1 MADFPQIAPML
12 SYEDV
17 GAAAD
22 WLVRAFGFEEAER
35 IEYEGEVVHVT
46 LRLGTGVVMLGKPGD
61 SYVNPKRLREQ
72 CEAAAR
78 MYAVPWVVD
87 GVWGQVDD
95 VEAHRERAREAGA
108 DAPVRDRER
117 PRRPALPRRGSRG
130 PPLDVRAGVAGR
142 GRV

>member
-22 WLVRAFGFEEAER
+22 WLAGAFGFEETER
-35 IEYEGEVVHVT
+35 IEHEGEVVHVT
-46 LRLGTGVVMLGKPGD
+46 LRLGTGVVLVGKPGE
-61 SYVNPKRLREQ
+61 SYVSPKRLREQ

-87 GVWGQVDD
+87 GVWAQVDD
-95 VEAHRERAREAGA
+95 VDAHFARAWEAGA
-108 DAPVRDRER
+108 TLLSEIEDGHD
-117 PRRPALPRRGSRG
+117 
-130 PPLDVRAGVAGR
+130 GR
-142 GRV
+142 IYRVEDPEGHRWMFEQA

>member
-1 MADFPQIAPML
+1 VADFPQIAPML

-22 WLVRAFGFEEAER
+22 RLVRAFGFGETER
-35 IEYEGEVVHVT
+35 IEHESEVVHVT

-95 VEAHRERAREAGA
+95 LDAHFERAREAGA
-108 DAPVRDRER
+108 TLLSEIEDGPHDR
-117 PRRPALPRRGSRG
+117 LY
-130 PPLDVRAGVAGR
+130 RAEDPEGHRWMFAQA
-142 GRV
+142 